1 MEKTTTLKVQ
11 VQVGVNDLHS
21 FCKFSWEV
29 EKWWVF
35 CILKYNNN
43 IITSEK
49 TLLDELYSLWEK
61 IFIK

>member
-29 EKWWVF
+29 ENDEYSVF
-35 CILKYNNN
+35 WST
-43 IITSEK
+43 ITTS
-49 TLLDELYSLWEK
+49 LLVKKLC
-61 IFIK
+61 